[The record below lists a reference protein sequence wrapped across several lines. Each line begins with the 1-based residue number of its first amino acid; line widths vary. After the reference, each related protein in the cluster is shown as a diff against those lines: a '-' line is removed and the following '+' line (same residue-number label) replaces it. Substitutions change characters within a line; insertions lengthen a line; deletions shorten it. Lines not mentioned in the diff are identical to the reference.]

1 MTGLSMAISM
11 LHMPDV
17 LALKAQLL
25 SDGKTQEEIDL
36 LPLTYFKKKC
46 VSDFHLCATQ
56 LVCSNWPAICILLFM
71 FSLLSCVSKSA

>member
-1 MTGLSMAISM
+1 MTGLSMAIFT

-36 LPLTYFKKKC
+36 LPLAFFKQTC
-46 VSDFHLCATQ
+46 VSDFICVQ
-56 LVCSNWPAICILLFM
+56 LSLFAAIGLLFVY
-71 FSLLSCVSKSA
+71 FYFCCHYCHVYQSQA